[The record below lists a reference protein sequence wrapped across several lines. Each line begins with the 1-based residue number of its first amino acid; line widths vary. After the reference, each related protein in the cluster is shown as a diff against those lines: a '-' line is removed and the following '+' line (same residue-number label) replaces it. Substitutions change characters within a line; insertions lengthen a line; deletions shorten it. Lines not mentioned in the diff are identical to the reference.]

1 RAGTYAR
8 DAKYLRVDRRDSI
21 ELRLD
26 TLRRLA
32 VIGFAAELTLAQFRN
47 DGAGRGQALAI
58 DLGRLLPEFRAHD
71 RFGAME
77 INALDMN
84 DEHTARQLAVDGEA
98 LHQFRI
104 DGDRCATVQAP
115 SFTHTRNQEQKR
127 DARIA
132 DDVAESVDCCPDDR
146 ESPASCRR
154 ESARSRAHHLW
165 ASNQVP
171 RGPPSQQ
178 RQTALPRSACGSPH

>member
-1 RAGTYAR
+1 MCDSAACRRAGSSFAFARGNGADFKEQAGRQSDSTRAGTYAR

-98 LHQFRI
+98 VHQFAV
-104 DGDRCATVQAP
+104 DRDRGTAVHAQR
-115 SFTHTRNQEQKR
+115 FTHAPT
-127 DARIA
+127 
-132 DDVAESVDCCPDDR
+132 
-146 ESPASCRR
+146 
-154 ESARSRAHHLW
+154 
-165 ASNQVP
+165 
-171 RGPPSQQ
+171 
-178 RQTALPRSACGSPH
+178 